1 MSEAPIKY
9 IVKGA
14 FEGTFTTQQKQ
25 LLTSLSELPSGSE
38 HQIDIYRGIITIATE
53 ISEEEYLHSTGKL
66 NFEELT
72 NIEIQKSP
80 YVPLQ
85 HDAIFSLKGA
95 KLSDIELIGLQTTDE
110 KTFGTIKGT
119 IYAQAI
125 KNNYKELALP
135 KEEGGDENK
144 FRKNQWNDNNWF
156 DNKGCASFQMNGCL
170 PKING
175 CRPAGCASP
184 TGCMRWLLYLLLALL
199 LLWLVSQC
207 TQVGAHLRCYYD
219 KWQIERELTKKEEER
234 QKLKDKIEKT
244 KQEIRSCQKIK
255 EPNGTNEP
263 KTYTFDLGHQSG
275 LVTLNYEMYQIPDR
289 VEIIY
294 DGKLVAVTADKQF
307 DKLDLDGKEYNLDY
321 LIPLGYAQ
329 GSGQLSYNYVYQKDK
344 PTELLIRVIPSQE
357 FDMTEWTIDI
367 LCP

>member
-95 KLSDIELIGLQTTDE
+95 QLSDIELIGLQTTDE

-135 KEEGGDENK
+135 KEEGSDENK

-156 DNKGCASFQMNGCL
+156 DNKGCAYIIN
-170 PKING
+170 KIIN
-175 CRPAGCASP
+175 SI
-184 TGCMRWLLYLLLALL
+184 LFFHLLL
-199 LLWLVSQC
+199 
-207 TQVGAHLRCYYD
+207 
-219 KWQIERELTKKEEER
+219 
-234 QKLKDKIEKT
+234 
-244 KQEIRSCQKIK
+244 
-255 EPNGTNEP
+255 
-263 KTYTFDLGHQSG
+263 
-275 LVTLNYEMYQIPDR
+275 
-289 VEIIY
+289 
-294 DGKLVAVTADKQF
+294 
-307 DKLDLDGKEYNLDY
+307 
-321 LIPLGYAQ
+321 
-329 GSGQLSYNYVYQKDK
+329 
-344 PTELLIRVIPSQE
+344 
-357 FDMTEWTIDI
+357 
-367 LCP
+367 